1 MSATTGAYDLFSYEP
16 SKVKEKLRTASITEK
31 ATPEADILFLHTTRR
46 SAAASSLIE
55 DTQFHGQ
62 SYLFHHWCLSIEE
75 MWSWKHAFLIV
86 ILMAALA
93 SYIHWCYPVPC

>member
-1 MSATTGAYDLFSYEP
+1 MSATTEAYNLFSYEP
-16 SKVKEKLRTASITEK
+16 CKVNETSRTTSIAEEVT
-31 ATPEADILFLHTTRR
+31 TEADILVLRTTRR
-46 SAAASSLIE
+46 RAVASDFTE
-55 DTQFHGQ
+55 DTQIHGS
-62 SYLFHHWCLSIEE
+62 SYLFHHWCLSLEE

>member
-1 MSATTGAYDLFSYEP
+1 MSATTEAYDLFSYEP
-16 SKVKEKLRTASITEK
+16 SKVKEKPRTASITEK

-46 SAAASSLIE
+46 RAAASSLIE
-55 DTQFHGQ
+55 DTQFQGQ

>member
-1 MSATTGAYDLFSYEP
+1 MSATTEAYDLFSYEP
-16 SKVKEKLRTASITEK
+16 NKGNETPRTASIAEETT
-31 ATPEADILFLHTTRR
+31 AEADILFLRTTRR
-46 SAAASSLIE
+46 RAVASPLIE